1 MKLRRPRP
9 RAMYVTKRAEMY
21 TAPLR
26 RTCNRRWAVGS
37 RFVVWHARAS
47 RSNAAVGREANTRRP
62 AKEHGLKPSARP
74 ARATTQVVTSPDADQ
89 VREASAAMAKARPIP
104 PRIAHAH
111 RLPNLKDPDPS
122 RLDREP
128 ADHRGGL
135 LPATAHVAVPGIRAR
150 GGGRG
155 REHNLAQGLRRGGH

>member
-9 RAMYVTKRAEMY
+9 KAMYVTKRAEMY

-26 RTCNRRWAVGS
+26 RTCNRRRPVGS
-37 RFVVWHARAS
+37 RLVVWHARAS
-47 RSNAAVGREANTRRP
+47 RSNAAVVREANTRRP

-74 ARATTQVVTSPDADQ
+74 ARATTHVVTSPDADQ

-111 RLPNLKDPDPS
+111 RLPNPKDPDPP
-122 RLDREP
+122 RLP
-128 ADHRGGL
+128 PGPGQPRGG
-135 LPATAHVAVPGIRAR
+135 
-150 GGGRG
+150 
-155 REHNLAQGLRRGGH
+155 